1 LIRLSFLCFYGYHW
15 VSYLPGVPFDA
26 TPELFEWMDKFRR
39 LTCDKTVE
47 EEIIPMWSKYPGLI
61 EKLGNLQCIFQ

>member
-1 LIRLSFLCFYGYHW
+1 M
-15 VSYLPGVPFDA
+15 PFDA